1 VNGTLSKAGEWLREL
16 APVRVWQRV
25 THYRIENPG
34 LKLLAIGLATL
45 LFAISRQPT
54 TDVRLVGVQLE
65 YRGLA
70 PGLEIRGENNQTV
83 SVRLRGPR
91 DVVRNILPNQIAVVA
106 DLSNKESGDR
116 VIQLKPTDVS
126 RPDSV
131 DVLQIEPAT
140 IRLEIEQTVRR
151 RVPVNPELVGEVQE
165 GFEFYQVKTEPP
177 EVEIEGPRSQISS
190 VESVTTESILLTGHN
205 ANFRATVDVDHPNH
219 AIRVVTP
226 GPIRLAVEIGE
237 KRVTRQLTDLK
248 VNWIDQPSGG
258 KLLTPSASV
267 ELFGPRSLVE
277 SLRPE
282 DVRVE
287 FRSGG
292 LPADA
297 NTAVPEVILPPAAKS
312 QIEVR
317 RISPAEAKFT
327 RK

>member
-1 VNGTLSKAGEWLREL
+1 MKEALSKAGDWLREL

-25 THYRIENPG
+25 THYRIDNPG

-70 PGLEIRGENNQTV
+70 SGLEIRGENNQTV

-116 VIQLKPTDVS
+116 VIQLKPADVS

-151 RVPVNPELVGEVQE
+151 RVPVNPELVGQVQD
-165 GFEFYQVKTEPP
+165 GFEVYQVKIEPA
-177 EVEIEGPRSQISS
+177 EVEIEGPRSQVSS
-190 VESVTTESILLTGHN
+190 VQSVTTESILLTDHN

-219 AIRVVTP
+219 AIRLATP
-226 GPIRLAVEIGE
+226 GPIRLVVEIGE

-248 VNWIDQPSGG
+248 VNWVDHPSGG

-317 RISPAEAKFT
+317 RISPAEAKFA

>member
-1 VNGTLSKAGEWLREL
+1 
-16 APVRVWQRV
+16 
-25 THYRIENPG
+25 

-70 PGLEIRGENNQTV
+70 SGLEIRGENNQTV

-91 DVVRNILPNQIAVVA
+91 DIVRNILPNQIAVVA

-131 DVLQIEPAT
+131 EVLQIEPAT
-140 IRLEIEQTVRR
+140 IRLEIEQTLRR
-151 RVPVNPELVGEVQE
+151 RVLVKPELVGQVQD
-165 GFEFYQVKTEPP
+165 GFEVYQVIIEPT

-190 VESVTTESILLTGHN
+190 VNSVTTESILLTGHN
-205 ANFRATVDVDHPNH
+205 ANFRTAVDVDHPNH

-226 GPIRLAVEIGE
+226 GPIRLAVDIGE

-248 VNWIDQPSGG
+248 VNWVDHPSGG
-258 KLLTPSASV
+258 KLLTPSVSV

-277 SLRPE
+277 SLQPE
-282 DVRVE
+282 DVRIE

-297 NTAVPEVILPPAAKS
+297 NSAVLEAILPPAAKS

-317 RISPAEAKFT
+317 RVSPAEAKFT